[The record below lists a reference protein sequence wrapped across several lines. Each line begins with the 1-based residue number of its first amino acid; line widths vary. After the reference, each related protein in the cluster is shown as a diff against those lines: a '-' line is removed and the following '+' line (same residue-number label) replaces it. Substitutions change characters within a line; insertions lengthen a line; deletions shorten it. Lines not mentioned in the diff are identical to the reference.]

1 MRCRYCGLWEK
12 EFQQELMTKLLAGEV
27 LSTEHINLL
36 QYDEEE
42 KICQGC
48 VGYFVAINWIDPPKW
63 WKGI

>member
-1 MRCRYCGLWEK
+1 
-12 EFQQELMTKLLAGEV
+12 MTKLLAGEV

-36 QYDEEE
+36 QYSEEE